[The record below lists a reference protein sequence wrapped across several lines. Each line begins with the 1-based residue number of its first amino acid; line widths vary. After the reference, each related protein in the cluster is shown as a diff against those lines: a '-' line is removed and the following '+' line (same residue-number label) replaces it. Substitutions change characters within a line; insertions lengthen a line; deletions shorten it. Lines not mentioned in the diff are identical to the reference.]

1 MIEGVLAFEAVDL
14 VDQQVDLVVLGLHF
28 RLKFGVT
35 LLQLSVLFGLS
46 LGHHCSLLVEAL
58 DLAAEDDDLEG
69 ELVGESL
76 LLLQLLLR
84 GLESSLVA
92 LDVCTQSHDVV
103 LGKERGTCC
112 SWSEISISPL
122 RLNSGSRREY

>member
-69 ELVGESL
+69 ELVSESL
-76 LLLQLLLR
+76 LLLQLLL
-84 GLESSLVA
+84 
-92 LDVCTQSHDVV
+92 
-103 LGKERGTCC
+103 
-112 SWSEISISPL
+112 
-122 RLNSGSRREY
+122 